1 MTLIRTGLFVLL
13 VVLIGGCA
21 SAPRGDAIRTITIV
35 GINDIHG
42 QFSASETSGGLV
54 DISAYV
60 NALRKARDADGGALL
75 VVDAGDMWQGTLASN
90 LTEGASMVAAYN
102 ALGVDA
108 ATLGN
113 HEFDFGPAGAAP
125 IPMQPGDDPR
135 GALKQRAREAAFPLV
150 AANLIDAATGQPV
163 AWDNVQPSIMLEAA
177 GVRIGVIGVLTR
189 SGLSQTIAANTVG
202 LRMAPL
208 AETITR
214 EARSLRSAGADL
226 VLVIAHAGGVCDDA
240 MDPRDTSSCDA
251 SSEMFRVA
259 NALEPGLVDHIF
271 GGHLDHEMAHL
282 VNGTSISMNLKSA
295 SSFGRVD
302 FRVDRHSGDIV
313 ERTMHP
319 PQRNVLPRPAT
330 YEGQVLEPIPAVEQ
344 VAAEA
349 LAGAARLQAEQ
360 LGVVLDGPFELNA
373 DMDSALFNLFT
384 EALLDSFEVDV
395 VIHNVRGGIRKGL
408 PAGPLTFGSVYEM
421 SPFDN
426 YVMILELSGADLRR
440 IVAAQLRRPMRAGF
454 AGVRVFASCDG
465 ESMTLRLVRDDGSEI
480 LGDDPIRLLAN
491 DYLALGGDRILT
503 PVIPPGGFELRFD
516 QPQTRDALVDWFRA
530 RGGSLDP
537 ANWRSHSNPEWNLP
551 NSFPQTC
558 APSWQ

>member
-1 MTLIRTGLFVLL
+1 MRTGLCALL
-13 VVLIGGCA
+13 LVLIGGCA
-21 SAPRGDAIRTITIV
+21 TAPREDAVTTITVV

-42 QFSASETSGGLV
+42 QFGASESNGSLV

-60 NALRKARDADGGALL
+60 SALRKARAADGGAVL

-135 GALKQRAREAAFPLV
+135 GALKQRAREAEFPLV
-150 AANLIDAATGQPV
+150 AANLIDEATGQPV
-163 AWDNVQPSIMLEAA
+163 AWDNVQPSVMLEAA
-177 GVRIGVIGVLTR
+177 GVRIGVIGLLTK

-214 EARSLRSAGADL
+214 EARSLRSDGADL
-226 VLVIAHAGGVCDDA
+226 VLVIAHAGGVCDDTS
-240 MDPRDTSSCDA
+240 DPQDTSSCDS

-302 FRVDRHSGDIV
+302 FRIDRQSGNIV
-313 ERTMHP
+313 ERTTFP

-330 YEGQVLEPIPAVEQ
+330 YAGQALEAIPAVEK

-349 LAGAARLQAEQ
+349 LADAARLQAEQ

-373 DMDSALFNLFT
+373 DMDSALFNLVT
-384 EALLDSFEVDV
+384 EALLESFEVDV
-395 VIHNVRGGIRKGL
+395 VVHNVRGGVRKGL

-426 YVMILELSGADLRR
+426 YIMILELSGADLQR
-440 IVAAQLRRPMRAGF
+440 IVAAQVRRPMRAGF
-454 AGVRVFASCDG
+454 AGMRVFASCDG
-465 ESMTLRLVRDDGSEI
+465 EDIALRLVRDDGSEI
-480 LGDDPIRLLAN
+480 RDDDSIHLLAN
-491 DYLALGGDRILT
+491 DYLALGGDGILT
-503 PVIPPGGFELRFD
+503 PIIPPGGFEIRFD
-516 QPQTRDALVDWFRA
+516 QPRTRDVLIDWFRA

-537 ANWRSHSNPEWNLP
+537 ADWGSHSNPEWNLP
-551 NSFPQTC
+551 AGDAASCLRQ
-558 APSWQ
+558 

>member
-1 MTLIRTGLFVLL
+1 MRTGLCALL
-13 VVLIGGCA
+13 LVLIGGCA
-21 SAPRGDAIRTITIV
+21 TAPREDAVTTITVV

-42 QFSASETSGGLV
+42 QFGASESNGSLV

-60 NALRKARDADGGALL
+60 SALRKARAADGGAVL

-135 GALKQRAREAAFPLV
+135 GALKQRAREAEFPLV
-150 AANLIDAATGQPV
+150 AANLIDEATGQPV
-163 AWDNVQPSIMLEAA
+163 AWDNVQPSVMLEAA
-177 GVRIGVIGVLTR
+177 GVRIGVIGLLTK

-214 EARSLRSAGADL
+214 EARSLRSDGADL
-226 VLVIAHAGGVCDDA
+226 VLVIAHAGGVCDDTS
-240 MDPRDTSSCDA
+240 DPQDTSSCDS

-302 FRVDRHSGDIV
+302 FRIDRQSGNIV
-313 ERTMHP
+313 ERTTFP

-330 YEGQVLEPIPAVEQ
+330 YAGQALEAIPAVEK

-349 LAGAARLQAEQ
+349 LADAARLQAEQ

-373 DMDSALFNLFT
+373 DMDSALFNLVT
-384 EALLDSFEVDV
+384 EALLESFEVDV
-395 VIHNVRGGIRKGL
+395 VVHNVRGGVRKGL

-426 YVMILELSGADLRR
+426 YIMILELSGADLQR
-440 IVAAQLRRPMRAGF
+440 IVAAQVRRPMRAGF
-454 AGVRVFASCDG
+454 AGMRVFASCDG
-465 ESMTLRLVRDDGSEI
+465 EDIALRLVGS
-480 LGDDPIRLLAN
+480 
-491 DYLALGGDRILT
+491 
-503 PVIPPGGFELRFD
+503 
-516 QPQTRDALVDWFRA
+516 
-530 RGGSLDP
+530 
-537 ANWRSHSNPEWNLP
+537 
-551 NSFPQTC
+551 
-558 APSWQ
+558 